1 MSENYGIDDAFFKE
15 VQDSVKGAI
24 LEKQLLKPE
33 EKQEI
38 IDVYKKHV
46 AIQLKLENVR
56 ERTLFTDKYGATI
69 CLILTPMKIVNK
81 GVHQNA
87 PKVSSNGSFRLWGF
101 NLPLLNKFNK
111 NTMFGDTKSDL
122 VGYNQKILARGS
134 MTKKFKYGTEN
145 SMFES
150 AFVKH
155 MKDIY
160 AKIKPDREVKTL
172 EDIDYIDYFDDYTF
186 NIWETLIHWGG
197 NANE

>member
-1 MSENYGIDDAFFKE
+1 MSENYGIDEAFFKD

-24 LEKQLLKPE
+24 LEKQLLNPE

-38 IDVYKKHV
+38 IDAYKKHV
-46 AIQLKLENVR
+46 AIQLKIENPR
-56 ERTLFTDKYGATI
+56 ERTLFVDKYGATV
-69 CLILTPMKIVNK
+69 CLILTPMRIVNK
-81 GVHQNA
+81 GIHQNT

-101 NLPLLNKFNK
+101 NLPILGKFNK
-111 NTMFGDTKSDL
+111 NTMFGETKSDL

-134 MTKKFKYGTEN
+134 MTKKYKYGTEN

-160 AKIKPDREVKTL
+160 AESKPDREVRTL